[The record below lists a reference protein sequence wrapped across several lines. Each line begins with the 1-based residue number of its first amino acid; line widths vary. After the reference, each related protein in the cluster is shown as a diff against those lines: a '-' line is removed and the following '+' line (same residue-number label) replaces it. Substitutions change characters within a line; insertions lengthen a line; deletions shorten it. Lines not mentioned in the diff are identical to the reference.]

1 MSNQTATG
9 ICTRAYQDAGKL
21 AAGGSLSSVQL
32 AEGIDRLNDIINLRQ
47 TNGLRLW
54 LETETTVTLT
64 AGKQMYTFMPGG
76 DVSVTRPLRIK
87 QAAYWDAY
95 SNVRPLTPCL
105 SREEWTRLSSRT
117 IQAAVSQYFYE
128 KLYDRLN
135 LYLWN
140 IPDTTAAT
148 GTVKVVL
155 QNQAGN
161 VTLAADSP
169 HFPIEWTLYLRW
181 ALAEDLATGMPQ
193 EVVARAERM
202 AAKYLED
209 LNGWDVEGE
218 AETFF
223 QPDMRTFARPGAFR

>member
-1 MSNQTATG
+1 MTAQTATG
-9 ICTRAYQDAGKL
+9 ICKRAYQDAGKL
-21 AAGGSLSSVQL
+21 AAGGALSSVQL
-32 AEGIDRLNDIINLRQ
+32 AEGIERLNDIINLRQ

-54 LETETTVTLT
+54 LETETPVPLV
-64 AGKQMYTFMPGG
+64 AGQQMYTFMPGG

-87 QAAYWDAY
+87 QAAYWDST
-95 SNVRPLTPCL
+95 SNVRPLTRCL

-117 IQAAVSQYFYE
+117 IQAAVSQFFYE

-155 QNQAGN
+155 QHQAGN

-169 HFPIEWTLYLRW
+169 NFPIEWTLYLRW

-193 EVVARAERM
+193 EIVARAERM

-218 AETFF
+218 TETFF
-223 QPDMRTFARPGAFR
+223 QPDMQTFARPGAFR